1 MENILN
7 YGLYTIA
14 GKGNIAMHSI
24 HDVIQLILLIPK
36 DKKEVILI
44 TKYSL
49 DDLRD
54 LESKLVLI
62 TGSKAENRAAV
73 EHFLDVCS
81 CSYACVFLK
90 FQFFLTD
97 TSLCVPDCRGADK
110 TTAGGQCAIHWVEN
124 AVPLSAT
131 SC

>member
-14 GKGNIAMHSI
+14 GRRDVAMHSI
-24 HDVIQLILLIPK
+24 HDVIQLTLLPLK
-36 DKKEVILI
+36 GKKLI
-44 TKYSL
+44 KTKYSL

-73 EHFLDVCS
+73 EQFLDVCS
-81 CSYACVFLK
+81 CSYVCALLK

-97 TSLCVPDCRGADK
+97 PTLCVPDCRGADK
-110 TTAGGQCAIHWVEN
+110 TTTGGQCAVHWVEN